1 MANRKYILIAL
12 LALCTVTARAQS
24 ISFPQADSTSLVYY
38 NARNWTGLV
47 DYGNKAIAAGVDYPV
62 LRLRMAYANFMGEN
76 YSGALTQ
83 YAEVLKNDS
92 HNQMARYYS
101 YLCSKYLGN
110 ASAASY
116 HASFVDTVTLN
127 REQVTQFGLIA
138 AGLESSV
145 KLPQN
150 NQRGTGNYT
159 RAFLSNR
166 LGWKLTLDQS
176 VAFYNQ
182 SITSTTA
189 VTAAVGAPAIANPNS
204 TTFTDSQFEYY
215 GKLGFAVNSNL
226 TLLAAYHYLNTSF
239 GISTFQNHIGL
250 IGLKYALPYVTLQ
263 ADANIATISNS
274 NVQQYNGQ
282 LSFYPMGNQ
291 NLYTISRVSA
301 QSGDLSQTIFSQTLG
316 FKVAKPFWLEL
327 NGTFGTM
334 DNYLD
339 ADALYVYN
347 AIDVTKL
354 KAGLTGF
361 FQLGQHAVFYINYA
375 FEQKQDYYLNKNFNQ
390 NSITGGFTWKF

>member
-1 MANRKYILIAL
+1 MANRTYILIVL
-12 LALCTVTARAQS
+12 LALCTIAARAQS
-24 ISFPQADSTSLVYY
+24 ISFQQADSTSLVYY

-62 LRLRMAYANFMGEN
+62 LRLRMAYANFMGQN

-83 YAEVLKNDS
+83 YAEVLKDDS

-101 YLCSKYLGN
+101 YLCSRYLGN
-110 ASAASY
+110 TNAASY
-116 HASFVDTVTLN
+116 HASFVDTVTMN
-127 REQVTQFGLIA
+127 REQVTQFGLVQ

-150 NQRGTGNYT
+150 NLRGTGNYT

-176 VAFYNQ
+176 VAYYNQ
-182 SITSTTA
+182 SITA
-189 VTAAVGAPAIANPNS
+189 LVAIPAAAGAPAIASPNS
-204 TTFTDSQFEYY
+204 ATFTDTQFEYY

-226 TLLAAYHYLNTSF
+226 NVLGAYHYLNTSF
-239 GISTFQNHIGL
+239 GTSSFQNHIGL
-250 IGLKYALPYVTLQ
+250 IGLKYSLPYVTLQ
-263 ADANIATISNS
+263 ADANVATISNN

-282 LSFYPMGNQ
+282 LSFYPMGNL
-291 NLYTISRVSA
+291 NLYTISRVSV
-301 QSGDLSQTIFSQTLG
+301 QSGDMQQTIFSQTLG
-316 FKVAKPFWLEL
+316 FKAAKPFWLEA

-361 FQLGQHAVFYINYA
+361 FQLGQHAVLYINYA